1 MIPRNLL
8 LGLLLTGVST
18 GADYRT
24 YVIDPPIN
32 DNPILEGEALPI
44 ECRDETVMS
53 VMCARGEYEP
63 ASFLVET
70 DAPLKQVMVKV
81 GPLKGAG
88 GELPAATVDVR
99 IAQKFTMAITWTFE
113 ALPWVLVH
121 DPGMMQIVEHTPR
134 YFRELTTGPI
144 RPDGKPAS
152 LAEYKA
158 GHSKI
163 NQLLK
168 ELIDTDTLQ
177 PGDVTDFRQFWIT
190 VHVPDDAPSGTYR
203 STVTVTAANG
213 PTKTLSLEV
222 TVPPFDLQPP
232 QFHYGAYYPTMV
244 NYPGMPE
251 NLVERY
257 NAVTPEQYLAE
268 CRNMVEHG
276 CTNPVSYYGA
286 GLDADGEPEFKV
298 LSFVLDIREKAGMP
312 KGVPLFMFD
321 GGGVIMKEGALT
333 DEEKK
338 SSTEATRKVVDW
350 VRARGYTDACFMG
363 GDEFS
368 GERLRAERDSFQA
381 IRDGGGKIWVAC
393 GNDFLDIVGD
403 LLDYP
408 ILAHPGALMTD
419 RHQQWFFTPRDFLL
433 HRTGLI
439 TWDPETFMMPDYQ
452 RSIKGAHEHGHKIFS
467 YFDPQGGMPVPELHR
482 RHRGLGMW
490 KTGLDGTMTWA
501 YIHIYWK
508 TARLDSP
515 DIEDSGVPH
524 SPNSFVLRGPQ
535 GPLDTLA
542 WEGYRE
548 GYDDARYLATL
559 QDAIT
564 KAKAAGKHTRL
575 VARTERWLGDL
586 RVDADL
592 DKWRREMARRT
603 AVLLDD

>member
-1 MIPRNLL
+1 MISRNLL
-8 LGLLLTGVST
+8 FAVVFAAAST
-18 GADYRT
+18 VAGYRT
-24 YVIDPPIN
+24 YVINPPIN
-32 DNPILEGEALPI
+32 DNPILEDEALPV
-44 ECRDETVMS
+44 ECRDGTVMS

-70 DAPLKQVMVKV
+70 DEPLKQVMVAA
-81 GPLKGAG
+81 GPLQGAA
-88 GELPAATVDVR
+88 GELPAGTVDIR
-99 IAQKFTMAITWTFE
+99 IAQKFNMSITWTKE
-113 ALPWVLVH
+113 TMPWVLVH
-121 DPGMMQIVEHTPR
+121 DPGMMQIVDHTPK
-134 YFRELTTGPI
+134 YFRELQKETVGMAEAPQPI
-144 RPDGKPAS
+144 
-152 LAEYKA
+152 AEYRA

-163 NQLLK
+163 NKLLK
-168 ELIDTDTLQ
+168 ELVDTDTLQ
-177 PGDVTDFRQFWIT
+177 PGDITDFRQFWIT

-203 STVTVTAANG
+203 STLTITATNG
-213 PTKTLSLEV
+213 PAKELTLEV
-222 TVPPFDLQPP
+222 SVPPFDLQPP
-232 QFHYGAYYPTMV
+232 RFHYGAYYPTMV

-286 GLDADGEPEFKV
+286 GLGADGEPEFKV
-298 LSFVLDIREKAGMP
+298 LSYVLDIREKAGMP

-363 GDEFS
+363 GDELS
-368 GERLRAERDSFQA
+368 GERLRSERDSFQA

-408 ILAHPGALMTD
+408 ILAHPGALMVD
-419 RHQQWFFTPRDFLL
+419 QKQQWFFTPRDFLL

-452 RSIKGAHEHGHKIFS
+452 RSIKGAHGHGHKIFS

-508 TARLDSP
+508 TPHPDSP
-515 DIEDSGVPH
+515 EVQDSGVPH
-524 SPNSFVLRGPQ
+524 SPNSFVVRGPE
-535 GPLDTLA
+535 GPFDTLA

-548 GYDDARYLATL
+548 GCDDARYLATL
-559 QDAIT
+559 QDAIS

-586 RVDADL
+586 RADANL
-592 DKWRREMARRT
+592 DEWRREMARRT